1 MSKCSHCDEE
11 RTSRCAYG
19 YCPLEIEQADE
30 TIINLQRERERLAL
44 AICGGEDAPGYAN
57 SQTVETLELLA
68 KENERDHS
76 ALVDRFIDVERQL
89 SEAVERAE
97 RAERNNRR
105 NERQAATTREAW
117 AKTEGEL
124 ARVKAERDDYLN
136 KALMAD
142 LDRQAAIDR
151 HAELVECLETGEAFG
166 FDPAT
171 GFGHADDGGAPE
183 SCVFYV
189 PKASTTAAEAEVA
202 RLREALK
209 FYADVSKYPA
219 PLTGGMG
226 ALWSD
231 CGQIARAALQGEPK
245 P

>member
-1 MSKCSHCDEE
+1 MNKLYCSRGCYCQLAGIDPSYCTDEVPVD
-11 RTSRCAYG
+11 TPKASTAS
-19 YCPLEIEQADE
+19 
-30 TIINLQRERERLAL
+30 LQ
-44 AICGGEDAPGYAN
+44 
-57 SQTVETLELLA
+57 
-68 KENERDHS
+68 
-76 ALVDRFIDVERQL
+76 RQL

-97 RAERNNRR
+97 KAERNNRR

-189 PKASTTAAEAEVA
+189 PKASTTAAEADRDRYKRGLETLA
-202 RLREALK
+202 CT
-209 FYADVSKYPA
+209 FYKDDQYQDYAKHILA
-219 PLTGGMG
+219 
-226 ALWSD
+226 A
-231 CGQIARAALQGEPK
+231 ARAALQGEPK